1 MNKIQEEHGYLMIR
15 SDFISQPKN
24 HEEVTIKHMGEFLEY
39 CNKNY
44 HWSTIDKCY
53 WKLSDFYKR
62 INYTTNELIQE
73 YIKQL

>member
-1 MNKIQEEHGYLMIR
+1 MNKIQIELFTIR
-15 SDFISQPKN
+15 DTANIDEDIVYQI
-24 HEEVTIKHMGEFLEY
+24 TTKHMGEFLEY